1 MGYKLEGR
9 MTELCD
15 CYVIC
20 PCWVGEDPDGG
31 TCDGLLAWHFDS
43 GKIDGVDVSGLT
55 ISILNRIPGNALDGN
70 WKAAIFVDDKAT
82 DEQHEA
88 ILAVYTG
95 KKGGPLADLA
105 QLMGEVVSVD
115 RVPIEF
121 SIDKGK
127 GFLRVGSDISA
138 ELEPFQGAT
147 GGTTALIDSVFSTIP
162 GSPEYLGK
170 APSYKARHA
179 ALGSN
184 IDLQGRFAIQGNFLF
199 EAA

>member
-1 MGYKLEGR
+1 MAYKLEGR
-9 MTELCD
+9 VSEVCD
-15 CYVIC
+15 CKAIC
-20 PCWVGEDPDGG
+20 PCWVGEDPDNG

-43 GKIDGVDVSGLT
+43 GNIDGVDVSGLT
-55 ISILNRIPGNALDGN
+55 ISVLSHIPGNALDGN
-70 WKAAIFVDDKAT
+70 WKSAIYVDDKAT

-95 KKGGPLADLA
+95 KKGGPVADLA
-105 QLMGEVVSVD
+105 QLMGEVVSVEK
-115 RVPIEF
+115 VPIEF

-147 GGTTALIDSVFSTIP
+147 GGTTALIDTTFSSIP

-170 APSYKARHA
+170 APSYKADNA
-179 ALGSN
+179 ALGLN
-184 IDLQGRFAIQGNFLF
+184 IDLQGRMSIQGNFLF
-199 EAA
+199 EAV